1 MFYITDT
8 FVKFQ
13 ILIGCLLF
21 WESEDA
27 SGPRWEW
34 VFPAYFPPYLHTSY
48 LTPSLG
54 HLDCLGHLDNESFWC
69 LVDIF
74 LTSGNR
80 SVLRNSL
87 GTWVHSDMCFSLSLC
102 PYRED
107 WSSMSV
113 VAEWVFPGYFP
124 IRQLVLPHS
133 PAWTLGR
140 PPLRSSSVTSRIKS
154 SPLLIG
160 RGAKSLGVD
169 HSVNQSSP
177 CVLTSSHFNISISY
191 VSHVHKRG
199 VIFSMYD

>member
-1 MFYITDT
+1 M
-8 FVKFQ
+8 
-13 ILIGCLLF
+13 G
-21 WESEDA
+21 
-27 SGPRWEW
+27 
-34 VFPAYFPPYLHTSY
+34 FPCIFPPLSYLHTSY

-160 RGAKSLGVD
+160 RGAKSLRVD

-177 CVLTSSHFNISISY
+177 CVLTSSHFNISDGTCIHMYRCNIFHMINHSY
-191 VSHVHKRG
+191 NLC
-199 VIFSMYD
+199 F